1 MSLKCSKIIFTSAL
15 RLLALR
21 GLRTLCVRRFTQW
34 ELGDIRET
42 IRRFLTKYAGLS
54 FVYGYI

>member
-1 MSLKCSKIIFTSAL
+1 MSLTTFKVIICTSAL

-21 GLRTLCVRRFTQW
+21 GLRTLRVRRFTQW

-42 IRRFLTKYAGLS
+42 IRRFLVLY
-54 FVYGYI
+54 